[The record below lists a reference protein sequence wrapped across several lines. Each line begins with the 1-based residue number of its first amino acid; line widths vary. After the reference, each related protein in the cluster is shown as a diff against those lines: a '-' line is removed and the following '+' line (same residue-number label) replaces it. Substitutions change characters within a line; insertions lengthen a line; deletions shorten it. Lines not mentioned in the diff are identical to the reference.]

1 MPFTNL
7 SARLHSF
14 KNTASSPLFSQI
26 YPVSNTFRFEGLQ
39 VFDNQYYTP
48 LISDTFPQASPAKLI
63 LIFPVFPDFSRSHFT
78 PFHQFRLF
86 KIRYIVAFDLFLHTL
101 YNVMCQEDDNLNLI
115 LLFFS
120 IHGKSISLIFIIYNH
135 IISFFL
141 FLQKT
146 LYIKIHQG
154 HYLHFPSSIH
164 DEQHPSKHI
173 ISLMSLF
180 ICTDSL
186 LSHAHIQIGCHILME
201 NNTPRPS

>member
-78 PFHQFRLF
+78 PFHPISTFQNT
-86 KIRYIVAFDLFLHTL
+86 IYCAFDLFLHTL

-115 LLFFS
+115 LLFFLFMA
-120 IHGKSISLIFIIYNH
+120 KAYRLFLLYT
-135 IISFFL
+135 IISYLFF
-141 FLQKT
+141 FFYKKHYT
-146 LYIKIHQG
+146 LKYTKV
-154 HYLHFPSSIH
+154 
-164 DEQHPSKHI
+164 I
-173 ISLMSLF
+173 ISTSHLLFMMSN
-180 ICTDSL
+180 IRP
-186 LSHAHIQIGCHILME
+186 
-201 NNTPRPS
+201 NTSYP